1 MVRVKEVIVVDG
13 SKKVDILGMKT
24 PLPVEVLKFGHQK
37 TKYALEKQG
46 CKATLRMTGGT
57 PFITDSGNYI
67 YDCKFESISNPFFLE
82 SRIDVIPGVE
92 ITHVPPAKMDKVIAD
107 ARRFGAKIV
116 VVHGETVT
124 EPVAKG
130 TDMAAVR
137 NPEVDVLGH
146 PGFITEEEAQ
156 IAKDNGVALK
166 VTGRAGHNITNG
178 HVVCMARKVG
188 AKMVIDSDT
197 HAPENL
203 MSEETARIVAAG
215 AGMTPAEIE
224 EAINRTPF
232 DIIRRL

>member
-1 MVRVKEVIVVDG
+1 MRADLHTHSIFSDGELIPAELVRRAQAI
-13 SKKVDILGMKT
+13 
-24 PLPVEVLKFGHQK
+24 GHD
-37 TKYALEKQG
+37 AI
-46 CKATLRMTGGT
+46 A
-57 PFITDSGNYI
+57 ITDHVDMTNVEWVVKNVIKAVELCS
-67 YDCKFESISNPFFLE
+67 D
-82 SRIDVIPGVE
+82 DTTVIPGVE
-92 ITHVPPAKMDKVIAD
+92 VTHVPPSKMDRVIAD
-107 ARRFGAKIV
+107 ARRYGAKII

-156 IAKDNGVALK
+156 IARDNGVALE

-178 HVVCMARKVG
+178 HVVNMARLVG

-203 MSEETARIVAAG
+203 MSEADARIVGAG
-215 AGMTPAEIE
+215 AGMTPE
-224 EAINRTPF
+224 EVEKAINVTPF
-232 DIIRRL
+232 EIIKGL

>member
-1 MVRVKEVIVVDG
+1 MMRADLHTHSIFSDGELIPAELVRRAAV
-13 SKKVDILGMKT
+13 LG
-24 PLPVEVLKFGHQK
+24 HS
-37 TKYALEKQG
+37 AI
-46 CKATLRMTGGT
+46 A
-57 PFITDSGNYI
+57 ITDHVDMTNVEFVVKNVVKAVELCS
-67 YDCKFESISNPFFLE
+67 DD
-82 SRIDVIPGVE
+82 IDVIPGVE

-156 IAKDNGVALK
+156 IAKDNGVALE